1 MANEPGTGPD
11 DVTSL
16 IIVGAGNAARE
27 VLQIAKNVNSV
38 RRRWD
43 IRGFLCDI
51 DSRVEVLTSGE
62 YRVIG
67 SIRDW
72 QPQPDQEF
80 LCAIADPSGRREVV
94 AALKSRGARFCTL
107 RDPSVQVG
115 DYCRIGEGA
124 LLYPRI
130 EIWPNVQIGD
140 FALLQSSIAHDCVLG
155 DYVTVSGGVN
165 VCGAVRIES
174 GAFIASGATIVPN
187 KTIGPG
193 AYVGAGS
200 VVIRSVGANSRVFGN
215 PARRLD
221 V

>member
-27 VLQIAKNVNSV
+27 VLQIAKSVNSV

-51 DSRVEVLTSGE
+51 DSNIEALTGGD
-62 YRVIG
+62 YRVLG

-72 QPQPDQEF
+72 RPQPDQEF
-80 LCAIADPSGRREVV
+80 LCAIADPHGRKEVV
-94 AALKSRGARFCTL
+94 ASLKDRGARFCTL
-107 RDPSVQVG
+107 IDPRARLA
-115 DYCRIGEGA
+115 DYCLIGEGV
-124 LLYPRI
+124 LIYPCV
-130 EIWPNVQIGD
+130 EIWPNVRIGD

-174 GAFIASGATIVPN
+174 GAFIASGATIVPH
-187 KTIGPG
+187 KTIGSG

-200 VVIRSVGANSRVFGN
+200 VVIRSVAANSRVFGN
-215 PARRLD
+215 PARRLE

>member
-1 MANEPGTGPD
+1 MMDGFSTGSD
-11 DVTSL
+11 NLTSL

-27 VLQIAKNVNSV
+27 VLQLVKNVNTV
-38 RRRWD
+38 RPRWEV
-43 IRGFLCDI
+43 RGFLCDI
-51 DSRVEVLTSGE
+51 DSDVEVLTAGQ

-67 SIRDW
+67 SIREW

-80 LCAIADPSGRREVV
+80 LCAIADPAGRKEVV
-94 AALKSRGARFCTL
+94 ALLKGKGARFCTL
-107 RDPSVQVG
+107 IDPTVQVG

-140 FALLQSSIAHDCVLG
+140 FALVQSSIAHDSVLG

-165 VCGAVRIES
+165 VCGGVRIGS
-174 GAFIASGATIVPN
+174 GAFIASGATIVPH
-187 KTIGPG
+187 KTIGSG

-215 PARRLD
+215 PARRLE